1 MCESGARSSAQTQ
14 VLLFLNN
21 SSGTT
26 KHFPRYLL
34 MFYIMIAC
42 MGVFI
47 SLSVY
52 TNVYIE
58 LLMHKYLYLLLFFSL
73 FLYLF
78 IYWSAMIEFSCF
90 CFPLRNVFYKSK
102 PDQLKRTLLSFLI
115 FHPCLK
121 AYRH

>member
-1 MCESGARSSAQTQ
+1 
-14 VLLFLNN
+14 
-21 SSGTT
+21 
-26 KHFPRYLL
+26 
-34 MFYIMIAC
+34 MIAC

-90 CFPLRNVFYKSK
+90 CFPLRNVFTNPNLTNSK
-102 PDQLKRTLLSFLI
+102 GHYYPFLY
-115 FHPCLK
+115 FTPV
-121 AYRH
+121 